1 MSTTFETSS
10 LPFVVQEKLAALSN
24 ALLSAH
30 PTIPVLLREIHTHLR
45 NDPECVTL
53 MKEEEI
59 NLVVKGLVR
68 QTGVEI
74 VSAAVKK
81 PSISKNAMKNIG
93 VDDI

>member
-1 MSTTFETSS
+1 MNPGF
-10 LPFVVQEKLAALSN
+10 QIKEKCAALSL

-30 PTIPVLLREIHTHLR
+30 PTIPVLLREIHTQLR
-45 NDPECVTL
+45 SDPECVTL
-53 MKEEEI
+53 MSEAEI
-59 NLVVKGLVR
+59 AIVVQGLQR

-81 PSISKNAMKNIG
+81 PSISKNAMKNIT

>member
-1 MSTTFETSS
+1 MNPGF
-10 LPFVVQEKLAALSN
+10 QIKEKCAALSN

-45 NDPECVTL
+45 SDPECVTL
-53 MKEEEI
+53 MSEDEI
-59 NLVVKGLVR
+59 AIVVQGLQR

-81 PSISKNAMKNIG
+81 PSISKNAMKNITA
-93 VDDI
+93 DDI